1 MQKTIADRAKCVT
14 ADRGQGGQG
23 RQLKFVPILGRSHER
38 PPYEL
43 LREETLA
50 FVKVTE
56 LSESGS
62 VPELRVTNDLDVA
75 VFLMDGQELVGAKQN
90 RILNTDV
97 LVPAKA
103 TLTIP
108 VSCVE
113 AHRWH
118 HVSPSFSSGKSASH
132 RIRSAKL
139 ARVSQS
145 LKTGGGHNADQTAV
159 WAEVQA
165 SMDASGTSSPTAALS
180 DAYTQRESALA
191 EVRKDL
197 RLPKKAVGLA
207 VFQAGRFQGLD
218 LFDRH
223 STLKYFWESLV
234 DSYAIDLL
242 GTPVD
247 PGQPESD
254 EGQVVRS
261 VLDKAVAGEWEAF
274 NPPGEGKEWRLET
287 DDFAAASLV
296 WNDEVVIHLQVFP
309 KVPVG
314 DVGAKAV
321 AYKPRIRRRYGA
333 AGQ

>member
-1 MQKTIADRAKCVT
+1 M
-14 ADRGQGGQG
+14 
-23 RQLKFVPILGRSHER
+23 
-38 PPYEL
+38 
-43 LREETLA
+43 LRTETLA
-50 FVKVTE
+50 FVRVTE
-56 LSESGS
+56 MSESGS

-97 LVPAKA
+97 LVPAKS

-118 HVSPSFSSGKSASH
+118 HVSEAFSSGKSASH

-145 LKTGGGHNADQTAV
+145 LKTGGGHNADQSAV
-159 WAEVQA
+159 WAEVA
-165 SMDASGTSSPTAALS
+165 ESHAAAGTTSPTAALS
-180 DAYTQRESALA
+180 DAYAQRESALA
-191 EVRKDL
+191 EVRRDL
-197 RLPKKAVGLA
+197 RLPEEAVGLA
-207 VFQAGRFQGLD
+207 AFQSGRFQGLD

-242 GTPVD
+242 AAPVD
-247 PGQPESD
+247 PRQPESN
-254 EGQVVRS
+254 EGQAIRT
-261 VLDKAVAGEWEAF
+261 VLDKAAAGEWESFA
-274 NPPGEGKEWRLET
+274 PPGEGKEWRIET
-287 DDFAAASLV
+287 EDFAAASLV

-309 KVPVG
+309 KVAVG
-314 DVGAKAV
+314 DTGAKAV
-321 AYKPRIRRRYGA
+321 AYKPRIRRKYGR
-333 AGQ
+333 AGE

>member
-1 MQKTIADRAKCVT
+1 MQQTIADRAKSVT
-14 ADRGQGGQG
+14 ADRVQGGQG
-23 RQLKFVPILGRSHER
+23 RNLHFVPILGQSHQE

-43 LREETLA
+43 LRTETLA
-50 FVKVTE
+50 FVQVTE
-56 LSESGS
+56 MSELGS
-62 VPELRVTNDLDVA
+62 VPELRVENKLDVA

-97 LVPAKA
+97 LVPAKT

-139 ARVSQS
+139 ARVSDS
-145 LKTGGGHNADQTAV
+145 LKKGAGHNADQGAV
-159 WAEVQA
+159 WAEVKA
-165 SMDASGTSSPTAALS
+165 SMDASGTNSPTAALN
-180 DAYTQRESALA
+180 DAYSQRETDLA
-191 EVRKDL
+191 EVRQELK
-197 RLPKKAVGLA
+197 LPAKAVGLA
-207 VFQAGRFQGLD
+207 VFQGGRFQGLD
-218 LFDRH
+218 FFDRH

-242 GTPVD
+242 GAPVD
-247 PGQPESD
+247 PKEPSSD
-254 EGQVVRS
+254 EGQVIRS

-287 DDFAAASLV
+287 NDLAAASLV
-296 WNDEVVIHLQVFP
+296 WNDQVVLHLQVFP
-309 KVPVG
+309 KQPVG
-314 DVGAKAV
+314 DTGAKAV
-321 AYKPRIRRRYGA
+321 AYRPRIRRKYGS

>member
-1 MQKTIADRAKCVT
+1 MQQTIAHRAKSVT
-14 ADRGQGGQG
+14 ADRSQG
-23 RQLKFVPILGRSHER
+23 RKLHFVPILGRSHHN

-43 LREETLA
+43 LRTETLA
-50 FVKVTE
+50 FVQVTE
-56 LSESGS
+56 MSELGS
-62 VPELRVTNDLDVA
+62 VPELRVENKLDVA

-97 LVPAKA
+97 LVPAKT

-139 ARVSQS
+139 ARVSDS
-145 LKTGGGHNADQTAV
+145 LKRGTGHNADQGAV
-159 WAEVQA
+159 WAEVKA
-165 SMDASGTSSPTAALS
+165 SMDASGTSSPTAALN
-180 DAYTQRESALA
+180 DAYSQRESDLA
-191 EVRKDL
+191 EVRKEL
-197 RLPKKAVGLA
+197 KLPMKAVGLA
-207 VFQAGRFQGLD
+207 VFQGGRFQGLD

-242 GTPVD
+242 GAPVD
-247 PGQPESD
+247 PKEPSSD
-254 EGQVVRS
+254 EGQVIRS

-287 DDFAAASLV
+287 DDLAAASLV
-296 WNDEVVIHLQVFP
+296 WNDQVVIHLQVFP
-309 KVPVG
+309 KLPVG
-314 DVGAKAV
+314 DTGAKAV
-321 AYKPRIRRRYGA
+321 AYQPRVRRKYGP